1 VCTLSW
7 VPSGEGYALAFN
19 RDELRT
25 RAPARPPER
34 REISGLSVL
43 TPIDGEAGGTWI
55 AANALG
61 HTVTLLNRWD
71 ETPVDAPGEF
81 VSRGLLVLALS
92 PLAGPQ
98 AVEAMLDELPLPRY
112 RPFTVVS
119 LAPHE
124 LPLAFEWNG
133 RALTRAVI
141 EEPGLARTSS
151 GRDQAGAERV
161 RGGIFRD
168 AADREGGLTPEA
180 LERLHRGHDPDR
192 GALSI
197 CMHRDEAATVSGSFV
212 QVDPETVR
220 FKYVDG
226 PPGEWG
232 PETELVLP
240 RLRPG
245 DPR

>member
-1 VCTLSW
+1 
-7 VPSGEGYALAFN
+7 
-19 RDELRT
+19 
-25 RAPARPPER
+25 
-34 REISGLSVL
+34 VL

-55 AANALG
+55 SANALG

-81 VSRGLLVLALS
+81 VSRGFLVLALS
-92 PLAGPQ
+92 PLSGPS
-98 AVEAMLDELPLPRY
+98 AVEALLDELPLPRY
-112 RPFTVVS
+112 RPFTLVS
-119 LAPHE
+119 MAPDE

-161 RGGIFRD
+161 RGRVFRD
-168 AADREGGLTPEA
+168 AADREGGLTPEI
-180 LERLHRGHDPDR
+180 LERLHRGHDPER

-197 CMHRDEAATVSGSFV
+197 CMHRDEAETVSGSFV
-212 QVDPETVR
+212 QVDHETVR

-232 PETELVLP
+232 VESELVLP
-240 RLRPG
+240 RLRPDG
-245 DPR
+245 PR

>member
-7 VPSGEGYALAFN
+7 VPLGEGYALAFN

-25 RAPARPPER
+25 RAPARPPEL
-34 REISGLSVL
+34 REVSGLSVL
-43 TPIDGEAGGTWI
+43 APIDGDAGGTWI

-71 ETPVDAPGEF
+71 ETPVDAAGEF

-92 PLAGPQ
+92 PLPDPH
-98 AVEAMLDELPLPRY
+98 AVESLLDELPLPRY

-119 LAPHE
+119 MAPRE

-141 EEPGLARTSS
+141 EAPGLARTSS

-161 RGGIFRD
+161 RGRIFRD
-168 AADREGGLTPEA
+168 AAEREGGLTPET
-180 LERLHRGHDPDR
+180 LERLHRAHDPER

-197 CMHRDEAATVSGSFV
+197 CMHREEAETVSGSFV
-212 QVDPETVR
+212 RVDSETVR

-232 PETELVLP
+232 METDLVLP

-245 DPR
+245 DSR

>member
-19 RDELRT
+19 RDELRA
-25 RAPARPPER
+25 RAPARPPAL
-34 REISGLSVL
+34 REVSGLSVL

-71 ETPVDAPGEF
+71 ETPVDPAGEF

-92 PLAGPQ
+92 PLSGPR
-98 AVEAMLDELPLPRY
+98 AVETMLDELPLPRY

-119 LAPHE
+119 MAPRE
-124 LPLAFEWNG
+124 LPQAFEWNG

-141 EEPGLARTSS
+141 QVPGLARTSS

-161 RGGIFRD
+161 RDRVFRD
-168 AADREGGLTPEA
+168 AADREGGLTPET
-180 LERLHRGHDPDR
+180 LERLHRGHDPER

-197 CMHRDEAATVSGSFV
+197 CMHRDEAETVSGSFV
-212 QVDPETVR
+212 QVDRDTIR
-220 FKYVDG
+220 FKYVEG

-232 PETELVLP
+232 AETELVLQ
-240 RLRPG
+240 RVRPG
-245 DPR
+245 GPR